1 MPWRPVERRLPCQ
14 MNCRKVWDRA
24 LRAVRG
30 RSAEFL
36 QNIARA
42 DMLWSAVWRGSRRSM
57 DTNRCHRAS
66 GCALEAR
73 RTAIAL
79 LDELQVSVGPGSEG
93 RAWQFHVIRRASCK
107 TSRERIC
114 LGVLSGGVR
123 GARWTQIDAI
133 ARADMPWSAV
143 WRGSRRS
150 MDTNRRHRASGYALE
165 CCLEGFAVLDR
176 LNVPAMTLREIHLE
190 P

>member
-1 MPWRPVERRLPCQ
+1 
-14 MNCRKVWDRA
+14 
-24 LRAVRG
+24 
-30 RSAEFL
+30 
-36 QNIARA
+36 
-42 DMLWSAVWRGSRRSM
+42 M

-93 RAWQFHVIRRASCK
+93 RAWQVG
-107 TSRERIC
+107 RI
-114 LGVLSGGVR
+114 
-123 GARWTQIDAI
+123 
-133 ARADMPWSAV
+133 PE
-143 WRGSRRS
+143 
-150 MDTNRRHRASGYALE
+150 NHRASGYALE